1 MPEFDPIEESLPEA
15 LRPIRPCPPLKL
27 LLAHKEDVLPEN
39 AAAEITGHLE
49 HCGLCRT
56 LLADV
61 EHLSPP
67 GLSKREQELM
77 RRRMPIPEAVDS
89 TKWRWYAV
97 SGAVA
102 AVLLV
107 GAFLGLRARPVQPV
121 QTAQILQPKQ
131 SETVTPKQVQPQLE
145 VAKLAPPLDLA
156 PGLALRGSGPSD
168 QPGPDQLAPA
178 FDAYEKNDYSLAADR
193 FDLLAKQFPRADLP
207 MLYLGVTQLLR
218 RTTRPRLL
226 RLRVRTSSLPA
237 IGRMLQRGI
246 TLLLLSERIARMPL
260 ICCVTCAGATN
271 HTMRNKRVSSK
282 RSAESYASCDI
293 YGAASLHPPDEENLH
308 LKLVVQGCLLLSS
321 FASPN

>member
-145 VAKLAPPLDLA
+145 VAKLAPPWT
-156 PGLALRGSGPSD
+156 LR
-168 QPGPDQLAPA
+168 PDWRCGEAVPVI
-178 FDAYEKNDYSLAADR
+178 S
-193 FDLLAKQFPRADLP
+193 
-207 MLYLGVTQLLR
+207 
-218 RTTRPRLL
+218 
-226 RLRVRTSSLPA
+226 RVQIS
-237 IGRMLQRGI
+237 
-246 TLLLLSERIARMPL
+246 LLLLLMPTKRMITLWPL
-260 ICCVTCAGATN
+260 TALTCW
-271 HTMRNKRVSSK
+271 
-282 RSAESYASCDI
+282 
-293 YGAASLHPPDEENLH
+293 
-308 LKLVVQGCLLLSS
+308 QSS
-321 FASPN
+321 FRAQTCQCSISE